1 MGTIQPNK
9 TLNFKQKI
17 DLEKNEMKLL
27 SVICPALLYALPL
40 ENGSKAKPKIL
51 CLHGGG
57 QTAWGFSHMK
67 GMTDLVEA
75 LPEFEFVFASAP
87 DPNHVWIRDPP
98 GGKDEPTT
106 DPGMISILCIG
117 CNVTWL

>member
-1 MGTIQPNK
+1 MTTVI
-9 TLNFKQKI
+9 F
-17 DLEKNEMKLL
+17 EMKL
-27 SVICPALLYALPL
+27 SSFIFSAVFALPL
-40 ENGSKAKPKIL
+40 ENDGKAKPKIL

-106 DPGMISILCIG
+106 DPGMILKNVKIKFSIVSVNFEIKKRLG
-117 CNVTWL
+117 R

>member
-1 MGTIQPNK
+1 MI
-9 TLNFKQKI
+9 
-17 DLEKNEMKLL
+17 
-27 SVICPALLYALPL
+27 YASPL

-57 QTAWGFSHMK
+57 QTAWGFEHMK
-67 GMTDLVEA
+67 GVTDLVEA

-98 GGKDEPTT
+98 NGKDEPTT
-106 DPGMISILCIG
+106 DPGTISKSTILRKKRIFFRILKSDKVG
-117 CNVTWL
+117 LMKVLIILTRR

>member
-1 MGTIQPNK
+1 MNVI
-9 TLNFKQKI
+9 I
-17 DLEKNEMKLL
+17 EMKLSSFIFYPSL
-27 SVICPALLYALPL
+27 IYPLPL
-40 ENGSKAKPKIL
+40 KNDGKAKPKIL

-75 LPEFEFVFASAP
+75 LPEFEFVFASSP

-98 GGKDEPTT
+98 NGKDEPTT
-106 DPGMISILCIG
+106 DPGMISKLNFLFDAIYLAKKMLATYVADKIC
-117 CNVTWL
+117 W

>member
-1 MGTIQPNK
+1 
-9 TLNFKQKI
+9 
-17 DLEKNEMKLL
+17 MKLSSL
-27 SVICPALLYALPL
+27 IFYPFVIYALPL
-40 ENGSKAKPKIL
+40 ENDGKAKPKIL

-75 LPEFEFVFASAP
+75 LPEFDFVFASSP

-98 GGKDEPTT
+98 NGKDEPTT
-106 DPGMISILCIG
+106 DPGTIPKIFMKIG
-117 CNVTWL
+117 HTKIFTFEIKKRLGR